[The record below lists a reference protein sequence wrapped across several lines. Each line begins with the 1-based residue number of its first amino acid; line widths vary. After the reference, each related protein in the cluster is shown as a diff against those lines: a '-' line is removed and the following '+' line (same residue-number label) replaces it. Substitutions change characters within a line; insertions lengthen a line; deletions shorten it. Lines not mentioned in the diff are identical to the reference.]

1 MTLPTLKSWAR
12 RQQPVFS
19 RSPATWRIMTQVDL
33 IVELLHH
40 PLLCLAVLVID
51 SILPILLSWFV
62 CLRPVFVVDG
72 H

>member
-1 MTLPTLKSWAR
+1 
-12 RQQPVFS
+12 
-19 RSPATWRIMTQVDL
+19 MTQVDL

-51 SILPILLSWFV
+51 LILSLLLPWFV